1 MNSKQTQAGH
11 HLSIE
16 ELKRRIAS
24 LSAQFNSSENQLLAL
39 IHEFD
44 GGPVP
49 SLSYRAQVI
58 IDEVV
63 GCNHGDDTDNEIKN
77 LSKVVNIPSAEG

>member
-1 MNSKQTQAGH
+1 MNAKPSHADH

-16 ELKRRIAS
+16 ELKRRMVS
-24 LSAQFNSSENQLLAL
+24 LSVQFNSSGNQLLAL

-49 SLSYRAQVI
+49 GLSYRAQVV

-63 GCNHGDDTDNEIKN
+63 GFDSGVDTDNEIKI